1 MSGLDQIIGS
11 VPYEI
16 ANAKLIGRNGDY
28 YVNLTIFYDAVEY
41 EKYRRK
47 KYDKPYINKQIG
59 IDFGCETSFTLSN
72 GEKLN
77 SYVEE
82 TDHLKRLQRK
92 LNRQKKWSNNK
103 WKTILKIR
111 KEYQRLTNLKD
122 DYANK
127 LVYRFLTE
135 NEQIIIQDEQLNAWK
150 RRHGKKIQHSVLGR
164 VKAKL
169 IQHNGQVIVLNRFV
183 PTTKLCRDCGHIH
196 STIKVWDREFVCPSC
211 GVVYDRDVH
220 ASENMVWIYNNLVGV
235 DGTEFKRADF
245 EEQLDYM
252 FNGQI
257 KG

>member
-92 LNRQKKWSNNK
+92 LSRQKKGSNNR

-127 LVYRFLTE
+127 LVHRFLTE

-164 VKAKL
+164 VKARL
-169 IQHNGQVIVLNRFV
+169 IRHNGQVVVLNRFV

-196 STIKVWDREFVCPSC
+196 SIIKV
-211 GVVYDRDVH
+211 
-220 ASENMVWIYNNLVGV
+220 
-235 DGTEFKRADF
+235 
-245 EEQLDYM
+245 
-252 FNGQI
+252 
-257 KG
+257 

>member
-1 MSGLDQIIGS
+1 MSGLDQIISS

-16 ANAKLIGRNGDY
+16 ANAKLIGRNGEY

-41 EKYRRK
+41 RNYRRK
-47 KYDKPYINKQIG
+47 KYNKSYLNKQIG

-92 LNRQKKWSNNK
+92 LRRQKKGSNNR
-103 WKTILKIR
+103 WKTIIKIR
-111 KEYQRLTNLKD
+111 KEYQRLTNQKD

-127 LVYRFLTE
+127 LVHKFLTE

-150 RRHGKKIQHSVLGR
+150 QRHGKKIQHSVLGR
-164 VKAKL
+164 VKARL
-169 IQHNGQVIVLNRFV
+169 IQHKGQVFVLNRFV

-196 STIKVWDREFVCPSC
+196 STIKVWDREFICPKC

-220 ASENMVWIYNNLVGV
+220 ASENMIWIYNNLVGV
-235 DGTEFKRADF
+235 DGTEFKRAEF